1 MNVSNSEYRVRR
13 NRVIS
18 SMESNSLAILSAAPS
33 RLRNRDTEYPFRQNS
48 DFFYLTGLEEPEA
61 ILVLISNQSG
71 GEAILFLKDRDPN
84 QELWTGESLGIEN
97 ATTTIGV
104 EEVYPIDAF
113 HSTLPEL
120 LTGVDRIYVTLGEY
134 SDFDQQFL
142 SMINDIRLIE
152 SGGASAPETLVSF
165 KKILHEQRLYKS
177 NSEIGLMQRAA
188 DITTKAH
195 LRAFERCQPG
205 ISETQL
211 EAELIYEF
219 MRHDARFAAYPSIV
233 GSGKNACVMHYVRN
247 DSILVDGELVLI
259 DAGCEFHNYASDI
272 TRTIPINGRY
282 SPEQKAIY
290 EIVLDAQNRA
300 IDSATVG
307 SNFNT
312 PHEIA
317 TEVLAQGLL
326 DLGLLQGSLDEV
338 LEEESFKRFTLHRT
352 SHWLGLD
359 VHDVGDYRIR
369 GDWRPL
375 EENMIL
381 TVEPGIYIPNTE
393 NYADIEERWRGIG
406 IRIEDDVLIEKQ
418 GNRILSAALP
428 KELEAIEALMN

>member
-1 MNVSNSEYRVRR
+1 
-13 NRVIS
+13 
-18 SMESNSLAILSAAPS
+18 MESNSLAILSAAPS

-61 ILVLISNQSG
+61 ILVLISNRSG

-84 QELWTGESLGIEN
+84 QELWTGESLGVEN
-97 ATTTIGV
+97 AATTIGI
-104 EEVYPIDAF
+104 EEVYPIDAL

-177 NSEIGLMQRAA
+177 NSEIDLMQRAA

-300 IDSATVG
+300 IDSAMVG

-418 GNRILSAALP
+418 GNRILSATLP

>member
-61 ILVLISNQSG
+61 ILVLISNRSG

-97 ATTTIGV
+97 ATTTIGI
-104 EEVYPIDAF
+104 EEVYPIDAL

-300 IDSATVG
+300 IDSAMVG

-418 GNRILSAALP
+418 GNRILSATLP

>member
-18 SMESNSLAILSAAPS
+18 SMESNSLAILPAAPS
-33 RLRNRDTEYPFRQNS
+33 QLRNRDTAYPFRQNS

-61 ILVLISNQSG
+61 ILVLISNRSG

-84 QELWTGESLGIEN
+84 QELWTGESLGVEN
-97 ATTTIGV
+97 AATTIGI
-104 EEVYPIDAF
+104 EEVYPIDAL

-300 IDSATVG
+300 IDSAMVG

-418 GNRILSAALP
+418 GNRILSATLP

>member
-61 ILVLISNQSG
+61 ILVLISNRSG

-97 ATTTIGV
+97 ATTTIGI
-104 EEVYPIDAF
+104 EEVYPIDAL

-282 SPEQKAIY
+282 SSEQKAIY

>member
-18 SMESNSLAILSAAPS
+18 SMESNSLAILPAAPS
-33 RLRNRDTEYPFRQNS
+33 QLRTRDTAYPFRQNS

-61 ILVLISNQSG
+61 ILVLISNRSG

-97 ATTTIGV
+97 ATTTIGI
-104 EEVYPIDAF
+104 EEVYPIDAL

-326 DLGLLQGSLDEV
+326 DLGLLQGSLNEV

>member
-1 MNVSNSEYRVRR
+1 M
-13 NRVIS
+13 
-18 SMESNSLAILSAAPS
+18 
-33 RLRNRDTEYPFRQNS
+33 
-48 DFFYLTGLEEPEA
+48 
-61 ILVLISNQSG
+61 
-71 GEAILFLKDRDPN
+71 
-84 QELWTGESLGIEN
+84 
-97 ATTTIGV
+97 
-104 EEVYPIDAF
+104 
-113 HSTLPEL
+113 
-120 LTGVDRIYVTLGEY
+120 TGVDRIYVTLGEY

-152 SGGASAPETLVSF
+152 SGGASAPEPLVSF

-177 NSEIGLMQRAA
+177 ISEIGLMQRAA

-195 LRAFERCQPG
+195 LRAFERGQPG

-259 DAGCEFHNYASDI
+259 DAGCEFHNYASEI

-307 SNFNT
+307 SNFNA

-326 DLGLLQGSLDEV
+326 DLGLLQGSLNEV

-352 SHWLGLD
+352 SHC
-359 VHDVGDYRIR
+359 
-369 GDWRPL
+369 
-375 EENMIL
+375 
-381 TVEPGIYIPNTE
+381 
-393 NYADIEERWRGIG
+393 
-406 IRIEDDVLIEKQ
+406 
-418 GNRILSAALP
+418 
-428 KELEAIEALMN
+428 

>member
-18 SMESNSLAILSAAPS
+18 SMESNSLAILPAAPS
-33 RLRNRDTEYPFRQNS
+33 QLRNRDTEYTFRQNS

-61 ILVLISNQSG
+61 ILVLISNRSG

-97 ATTTIGV
+97 ATTTIGI
-104 EEVYPIDAF
+104 EEVYPIDAL

-300 IDSATVG
+300 IDSAMVG

-369 GDWRPL
+369 DDWRPL

>member
-18 SMESNSLAILSAAPS
+18 SMESNSLAILPAAPS
-33 RLRNRDTEYPFRQNS
+33 QLRNRDTEYPFRQNS

-61 ILVLISNQSG
+61 ILVLISNRSG

-97 ATTTIGV
+97 ATTTIGI
-104 EEVYPIDAF
+104 EEVYPIDAL

-418 GNRILSAALP
+418 GNRILSATLP